1 MSNRTDWHDLAD
13 LPFAAVL
20 TMNRGGLAP
29 DAVYDCDHFDQV
41 SFDEPQAASSRFIE
55 CAFTGVSFQGGRLQ
69 RARFSGVW
77 LRDVRLVTTGLAET
91 HWVDVVVAGS
101 VAAGV
106 EAFGAQLSRVTFR
119 GCKLDS
125 VNFRDAGLT
134 DVTFDDCD
142 LRDVD
147 FAGATLTSVAF
158 PDSRLTRTDFS
169 RVRMDRTD
177 LRGAELGV
185 IIGPDSLR
193 GAIISTAQLVYLAP
207 LLAEI
212 MGIKV
217 SDD

>member
-41 SFDEPQAASSRFIE
+41 SFD
-55 CAFTGVSFQGGRLQ
+55 
-69 RARFSGVW
+69 
-77 LRDVRLVTTGLAET
+77 
-91 HWVDVVVAGS
+91 
-101 VAAGV
+101 
-106 EAFGAQLSRVTFR
+106 
-119 GCKLDS
+119 
-125 VNFRDAGLT
+125 
-134 DVTFDDCD
+134 
-142 LRDVD
+142 
-147 FAGATLTSVAF
+147 
-158 PDSRLTRTDFS
+158 
-169 RVRMDRTD
+169 D